1 METIKK
7 SRSEF
12 YNTLTPYKATAIAEG
27 FAEGEGATREQQIDA
42 WQYLHDTHQAYSLQG
57 WFGRT
62 ARSLIQHGIIEE

>member
-27 FAEGEGATREQQIDA
+27 FAEGEGATRRVA
-42 WQYLHDTHQAYSLQG
+42 VFT
-57 WFGRT
+57 
-62 ARSLIQHGIIEE
+62 